1 MSVVGGVWVV
11 RGYGAYCWLE
21 LNHNS
26 FSPFFLKVQPGR
38 KFTGKEHSW
47 VNQIKSIG
55 SYCTAESFW
64 LLLTYHTALTRKRC
78 VSLRLYLFG
87 KEGQTSSR
95 PEIDCGQFMLLSLLP
110 VSLFCPCFLA
120 GMPVPCLCIADP
132 DFLCFLP
139 WELTAAASPGD
150 CWTGTKPSCDT
161 SPPWPW
167 LTGARWGCASRE
179 RREEGVVLLLL
190 ASALTAS
197 LQPMACT

>member
-1 MSVVGGVWVV
+1 MYEWV

-132 DFLCFLP
+132 DFVLPSLFSALRTHGCSFTWRLLDWNQAQLWYQPSLTLAYWDKVGLC
-139 WELTAAASPGD
+139 
-150 CWTGTKPSCDT
+150 
-161 SPPWPW
+161 
-167 LTGARWGCASRE
+167 LTGEE
-179 RREEGVVLLLL
+179 RGRSGPVVVGIC
-190 ASALTAS
+190 SHS
-197 LQPMACT
+197 